1 MGIACVHMSGDMN
14 IVCDIKYA
22 KPTGHV
28 PQLFY
33 DAWHD
38 SRGRSIF
45 RFLLPWY
52 EFIEYLSVAEPVGPK
67 YGSNGGGASTGR
79 MGGHA

>member
-45 RFLLPWY
+45 RFY
-52 EFIEYLSVAEPVGPK
+52 EFIEYLPVAEPVGPK
-67 YGSNGGGASTGR
+67 YGSDWGWASTV
-79 MGGHA
+79 MMDGHV